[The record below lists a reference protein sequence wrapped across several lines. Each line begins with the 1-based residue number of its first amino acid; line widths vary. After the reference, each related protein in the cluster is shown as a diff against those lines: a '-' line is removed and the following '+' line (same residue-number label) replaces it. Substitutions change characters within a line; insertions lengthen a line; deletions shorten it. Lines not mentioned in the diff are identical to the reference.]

1 MTDDLLEQREFLLR
15 SLHDL
20 DAERAAG
27 DLDEGD
33 FEALRDDYTAR
44 AAAVLRLLD
53 EREATEGDATEVE
66 PPAIAAPRRAGR
78 GKLAA
83 TVVVLAL
90 VSGGAGYV
98 VAGSSGERLSTDEVS
113 GDIVEGSNDR
123 ITRAQVLASEGRILE
138 AVRVYDDLLDD
149 DPENPVALT
158 QRGWLLSRVDASLV
172 DSGLASIE
180 RAIAL
185 DPGYPDAHFF
195 RGMILWR
202 AKAEPAQAVEAFQ
215 RGIDARPPPDLLA
228 TFEEV
233 KGRAQADVPADVTA
247 DGGASAPS

>member
-1 MTDDLLEQREFLLR
+1 DDLLEQREFLLR
-15 SLHDL
+15 SLRDL

-53 EREATEGDATEVE
+53 EGEATEDEA
-66 PPAIAAPRRAGR
+66 PAVAAGRRAGR
-78 GKLAA
+78 GRLAA
-83 TVVVLAL
+83 TVLVLAL

-98 VAGSSGERLSTDEVS
+98 VAGSSGERLATDEAS

-158 QRGWLLSRVDASLV
+158 QRGWLLSRVDATLV

-215 RGIDARPPPDLLA
+215 RGIDAKPPPDLLA

-233 KGRAQADVPADVTA
+233 MGLAQADVTA
-247 DGGASAPS
+247 KGGASAPR